1 MSESDA
7 KAQQE
12 PKKAGRKPKVKKEGE
27 EKEVKPKQKKTLPL
41 THEEYNQCVDETI
54 LPWNK
59 LVTNFTGAQSA
70 HINKPDNAPTKDEY
84 AAVPK
89 LLTDSKKHYKALA
102 ACKRGKK
109 EGADDKVKKTGA
121 KKETGF
127 NKPSFFPA
135 RIATIFNTKFDLPSE
150 LHFKFYPEV
159 GGDSI
164 GTSASAGQLCNDYI
178 NRHNLKSKKSGI
190 VCDAVLEEIFTPFL
204 DQVVE
209 GTWKRNDDG
218 KLQFPHK
225 TLQSLTPKMFDS
237 HIRVPVSMITD
248 DEKNRLNA
256 RSVILKE
263 RTSANNALK
272 SKAEKAAKTAAD
284 VEKAK
289 AAAAKAAQEAAD
301 EKIAMDKAN
310 SAANQRAALLMTG
323 GK

>member
-135 RIATIFNTKFDLPSE
+135 RIATIF
-150 LHFKFYPEV
+150 
-159 GGDSI
+159 
-164 GTSASAGQLCNDYI
+164 NDYI